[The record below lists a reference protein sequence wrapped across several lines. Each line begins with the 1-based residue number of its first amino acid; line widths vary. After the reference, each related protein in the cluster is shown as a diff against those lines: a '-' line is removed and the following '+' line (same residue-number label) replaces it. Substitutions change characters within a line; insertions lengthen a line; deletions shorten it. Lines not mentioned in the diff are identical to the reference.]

1 MTTNLSD
8 IKNKLYRL
16 ISSDNNRAFII
27 ITAVVVTFV
36 IFLIIQSLKWF
47 NSEVKNR
54 IIGRIEADAEIT
66 KLTTELGDAV
76 FTGEITPERAID
88 TVLSTIIKNKL

>member
-1 MTTNLSD
+1 MESIGL
-8 IKNKLYRL
+8 
-16 ISSDNNRAFII
+16 DNAWNEIEELNNWRHKTGVCSENRKH
-27 ITAVVVTFV
+27 
-36 IFLIIQSLKWF
+36 QSLKWF

-76 FTGEITPERAID
+76 FTGEITPERAVD
-88 TVLSTIIKNKL
+88 TVLSIIIKNKL